1 MPDTLFGKTA
11 LITGGGHRI
20 GRAIALSLAQEKVGC
35 VIQSLPEHGESAA
48 EVVREIKTAGVEAQV
63 VRADFSKPGGAETIF
78 SALKKRNIRIDYLI
92 NSASTFEKSGIFDIG
107 IKQLA
112 AALTVNAFS
121 PLILAR
127 DFVRQTQTGVII
139 NILDTRIS
147 GCDTEHAG
155 YFLSKTMLFR
165 LTEMMALE
173 CAPGIRVNAVAPGLI
188 LPPKG
193 KTNSYLEEIRHRN
206 LLNRYGCTKNVTDS
220 VIFLLKNDFITGET
234 LFVDGGERLKKNRY
248 DGQSR

>member
-20 GRAIALSLAQEKVGC
+20 GRAIALSLAQEKVNC

-48 EVVREIKTAGVEAQV
+48 EVVREIKTAGVEAHV
-63 VRADFSKPGGAETIF
+63 VRADFSKPGGAEKIF
-78 SALKKRNIRIDYLI
+78 PALRKRDIRIDYLI
-92 NSASTFEKSGIFDIG
+92 NNASIFEKSGIFEIG

-112 AALTVNAFS
+112 ATLTVNAFG

-127 DFVRQTQTGVII
+127 GFVRQTRVGAIV
-139 NILDTRIS
+139 NILDTRVS
-147 GCDTEHAG
+147 GYDTEHAG
-155 YFLSKTMLFR
+155 YSLSKTMLLH

-193 KTNSYLEEIRHRN
+193 KTNSYLKEKRHRN
-206 LLNRYGCTKNVTDS
+206 LLDRHGCTKNVTDS

-234 LFVDGGERLKKNRY
+234 LFVDGGERLKKNWY
-248 DGQSR
+248 DG